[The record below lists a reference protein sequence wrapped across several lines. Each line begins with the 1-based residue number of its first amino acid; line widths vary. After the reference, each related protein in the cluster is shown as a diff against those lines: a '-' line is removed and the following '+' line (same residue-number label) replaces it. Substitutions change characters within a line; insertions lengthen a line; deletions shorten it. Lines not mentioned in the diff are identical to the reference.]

1 MIPNAIIKDFEALP
15 VDAQQQIIDFIAFI
29 KTRYQTRKNIQPTA
43 LEHSF
48 GSIEVKKRVSLAQMD
63 AVDYLV
69 DDLAD
74 KLKHVL

>member
-48 GSIEVKKRVSLAQMD
+48 GSIKVKKLVSLAQMD